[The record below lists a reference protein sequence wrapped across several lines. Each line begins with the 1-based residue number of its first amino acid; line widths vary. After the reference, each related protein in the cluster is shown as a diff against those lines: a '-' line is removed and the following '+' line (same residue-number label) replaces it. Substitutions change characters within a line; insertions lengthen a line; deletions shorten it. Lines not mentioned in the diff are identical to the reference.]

1 MRKEMRIFFFLNNW
15 FAKGK
20 EIENYIYIY
29 ISIITCNSKVM
40 KTKL

>member
-1 MRKEMRIFFFLNNW
+1 MRKEMRNFFFLNNW

-20 EIENYIYIY
+20 EIEDYIY